1 MADKTQWL
9 YHFQIGDRPELAEP
23 EGWTEADNQVAVE
36 HVAYLEKGAKEGIVI
51 LAGRSQDGIGPAIVI
66 VETNNEEE
74 AIKFRD
80 NDPFV
85 KNGLFIGSLHPYRVA
100 ISRNEV

>member
-1 MADKTQWL
+1 MTDKSQWL

-23 EGWTEADNQVAVE
+23 DGWTEKDNLVALD
-36 HVAYLEKGAKEGIVI
+36 HLAYLEKGAQEGVVI

-66 VETNNEEE
+66 VETKNEEK
-74 AIKFRD
+74 AIEFRD

-100 ISRNEV
+100 VSRNEV